1 MWYACIGTASAPPPV
16 SFCCMQ
22 VEDYME
28 QLDNT
33 KIPKV
38 GSRGEKYRDIQL
50 VVQLPKQDLSHDY
63 CRHLAGADQRKA
75 FDEFKHVRDATAME
89 IGLVKEVH
97 DDTVS
102 GGCCCHGDRPG
113 QGGSREHSKMFS

>member
-1 MWYACIGTASAPPPV
+1 MVCLYWHYDVSAATRPV
-16 SFCCMQ
+16 LLQ

-102 GGCCCHGDRPG
+102 RCCCHGNRTG
-113 QGGSREHSKMFS
+113 EGGP